1 MCLSACAIVLAPL
14 WFPAMMTFI
23 YLYNNNNNNETGN
36 DDINNNS
43 ALSAL
48 MKEFS
53 IWTSSP
59 PHLTTTRVRA
69 SCSARIETSNVDIFD
84 YVVEDEEPEQK
95 VSKVFQQTVNDIL
108 SDTFMMDLD
117 SSSIQTIYSPSS
129 STTTTQNDADNSFS
143 SNNSFDVFFTL
154 SSKEFSCDD
163 GDCNT
168 TLMEAQKFVDDA
180 INRLDSDSFDSAMME
195 QGSLSGVE
203 FMEKKSRMTSMDCD
217 FNENN

>member
-43 ALSAL
+43 TALSAL

-53 IWTSSP
+53 IWTSP
-59 PHLTTTRVRA
+59 PPLTTTRVRA

-108 SDTFMMDLD
+108 SDTLIMDLE
-117 SSSIQTIYSPSS
+117 SSSTQKIYSPSS

-163 GDCNT
+163 GDCDT

-180 INRLDSDSFDSAMME
+180 INRLDSDSFDSVMMA
-195 QGSLSGVE
+195 QGSLSGVQ
-203 FMEKKSRMTSMDCD
+203 FMEKHSRMT
-217 FNENN
+217 